1 MGKEN
6 MQLQQLER
14 QNIQTYLQFFI
25 CGILL
30 FTSLA
35 CNAEGNKR
43 FNTFIKK
50 FNLIEFTSDFS
61 TLDRGKSIL
70 TDEFDLFLNLD
81 STKWK
86 NTDEYSYF
94 AIASLDLNNFIGL
107 IFERNYESD
116 SQDNIVE
123 EVLCVFDKAGNL
135 KSSLIVGGNYLI
147 EDKEIYI
154 DSDFKSDH
162 SLKINREEY
171 LNGEKSKTETCFYNI
186 NLNSGEINKIK

>member
-1 MGKEN
+1 
-6 MQLQQLER
+6 MQLQQLGR

-30 FTSLA
+30 FTSLG

-61 TLDRGKSIL
+61 TLDKGKSIS

-94 AIASLDLNNFIGL
+94 TIARLDLNNFVGL

-116 SQDNIVE
+116 THGNIVVSNNLYH
-123 EVLCVFDKAGNL
+123 EVW
-135 KSSLIVGGNYLI
+135 
-147 EDKEIYI
+147 
-154 DSDFKSDH
+154 
-162 SLKINREEY
+162 
-171 LNGEKSKTETCFYNI
+171 
-186 NLNSGEINKIK
+186 KIKGTKNIKGPKK